1 MKLETDRLIIV
12 PCTKQTMTS
21 DYPCGPHIIQHL
33 HALKEDPALLYW
45 GVWLV
50 KRKAD
55 DKIIGDMGFK
65 GRPDENKTAEVGYGF
80 LESCWNKGYATEAL
94 AALLK
99 WAKHTYEV
107 DKVIAETHLDNP
119 ASMRVLEKVNMQ
131 KEKQTESM
139 LYWKLD
145 LEDIH

>member
-1 MKLETDRLIIV
+1 MKRSGFMKLETDRLIIV

-65 GRPDENKTAEVGYGF
+65 GRPDENKTAEVSYGF
-80 LESCWNKGYATEAL
+80 LESCWNK
-94 AALLK
+94 
-99 WAKHTYEV
+99 V
-107 DKVIAETHLDNP
+107 
-119 ASMRVLEKVNMQ
+119 
-131 KEKQTESM
+131 
-139 LYWKLD
+139 
-145 LEDIH
+145 